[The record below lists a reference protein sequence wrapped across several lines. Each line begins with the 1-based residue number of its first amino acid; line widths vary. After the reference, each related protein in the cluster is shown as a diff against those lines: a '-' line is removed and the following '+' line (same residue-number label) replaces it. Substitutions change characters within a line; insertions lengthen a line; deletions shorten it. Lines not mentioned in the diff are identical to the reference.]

1 MPASGECSCSAVRV
15 GDAGEVLGP
24 VRAAKDHDPKIEETG
39 KSERRR
45 KMVGTVRFEL
55 TTF

>member
-1 MPASGECSCSAVRV
+1 MSGESSCSEGWD
-15 GDAGEVLGP
+15 GDAVEALRPG
-24 VRAAKDHDPKIEETG
+24 RAAKDHDPKIERTG
-39 KSERRR
+39 KRERR